1 MYAKMTLEGSCLR
14 TIGGISSRPYDVLL
28 GRCLNILP
36 TSRYEQ
42 KKFEGSVS
50 TYGLVA
56 LLESDK
62 TVRVSPLS
70 RLVENS
76 VLKEVAM
83 VSTNIWCL
91 MSELRYLG
99 ELMDS

>member
-1 MYAKMTLEGSCLR
+1 MTLEGRGLR
-14 TIGGISSRPYDVLL
+14 TIGGILSMPYDVLL
-28 GRCLNILP
+28 RRYLNILSS
-36 TSRYEQ
+36 SRYEQ

-50 TYGLVA
+50 SCGLVA
-56 LLESDK
+56 LLESEK

-83 VSTNIWCL
+83 VSTNIWSL
-91 MSELRYLG
+91 VPELRYLG